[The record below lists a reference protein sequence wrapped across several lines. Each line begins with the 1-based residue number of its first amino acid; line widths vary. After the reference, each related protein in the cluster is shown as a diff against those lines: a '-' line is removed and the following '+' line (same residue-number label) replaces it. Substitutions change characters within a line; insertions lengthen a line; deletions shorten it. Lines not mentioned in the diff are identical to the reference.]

1 MIASATVQFYDVITF
16 FHIAAV
22 VVGFG
27 PTFAYAVFGNVAAQS
42 GMRASLGVSRSIV
55 VWNRTGL
62 TICMVIIF
70 LSGMYLATYES
81 YWEFSDFFISW
92 RFVAILVL
100 FGVVHGFFLPR
111 EKALVTLLEE
121 EVAKP
126 GGSESTDMPPEI
138 AARYDAIGKVGM
150 AAGVLIILTIY
161 VMTAKPFL

>member
-22 VVGFG
+22 VIGFG
-27 PTFAYAVFGNVAAQS
+27 PTFAYALFQTVAAKD
-42 GMRASLGVSRSIV
+42 GMRASLGVSRAIV
-55 VWNRTGL
+55 AWNRTGL

-81 YWEFSDFFISW
+81 YWEFSDFFVSW
-92 RFVAILVL
+92 GFVAILVL
-100 FGVVHGFFLPR
+100 FGLVHGYFMP
-111 EKALVTLLEE
+111 KDKQMIALLEE

-126 GGSESTDMPPEI
+126 GGSESTDAPPAI
-138 AARYDAIGKVGM
+138 MSLGAQIGKVG
-150 AAGVLIILTIY
+150 AATGVLIILTIY